1 MGHREGFEVI
11 VFDNGSDG
19 REVRLIL
26 HTHAQRKKIP
36 IRIIHQKPNIGF
48 SRGFNKAVQHAD
60 GNHIF
65 LISDDVVIYGDII
78 EPATRHPWDDVLI
91 GHRMIPAGSGW
102 NDFPEISIPYLDGY
116 FLATLRATWD
126 KLGGFDE
133 TFVPHDFEDVDLA
146 HRARQEGMKI
156 LPITE
161 LPIRHAAASTIGYGD
176 ERFEHTVRMR
186 ALFAEKW
193 GLTNDPERP

>member
-91 GHRMIPAGSGW
+91 GHRMIPGDFHSLSG
-102 NDFPEISIPYLDGY
+102 
-116 FLATLRATWD
+116 R
-126 KLGGFDE
+126 
-133 TFVPHDFEDVDLA
+133 
-146 HRARQEGMKI
+146 I
-156 LPITE
+156 LP
-161 LPIRHAAASTIGYGD
+161 RHVARHVGQT
-176 ERFEHTVRMR
+176 RRVR
-186 ALFAEKW
+186 
-193 GLTNDPERP
+193 